1 MSFVERA
8 GSLGRK
14 RDCLNPESKTLP
26 KTPLSDV
33 RSSPGISRD
42 FHGRHPLVF
51 DSIGQQV
58 CDIEFR
64 E

>member
-8 GSLGRK
+8 DSPGRK

-33 RSSPGISRD
+33 QSSQAFPENSRD
-42 FHGRHPLVF
+42 FEGRHPLAF
-51 DSIGQQV
+51 DSIG
-58 CDIEFR
+58 
-64 E
+64 